1 MPVLEDSTSIIDTPL
16 VLFVAKTS
24 TVSSGRPVGSTLIS
38 IEEIADP
45 VRLTFNNPESITS
58 LVVEFT
64 NVNNGGD
71 TYPSPPLTINMS
83 SIEPKSFNSIVGDT
97 LASGLNVLSDE

>member
-24 TVSSGRPVGSTLIS
+24 TVSSGRPVGSTSIS

-45 VRLTFNNPESITS
+45 VRLTLIIQNQ
-58 LVVEFT
+58 
-64 NVNNGGD
+64 
-71 TYPSPPLTINMS
+71 
-83 SIEPKSFNSIVGDT
+83 
-97 LASGLNVLSDE
+97 

>member
-1 MPVLEDSTSIIDTPL
+1 MLDDCTSIIDTPL

-24 TVSSGRPVGSTLIS
+24 TVSSGRPVGSTSIS

-45 VRLTFNNPESITS
+45 VKLTFNNPESIIS
-58 LVVEFT
+58 LVVEST
-64 NVNNGGD
+64 NVNSGGD

-83 SIEPKSFNSIVGDT
+83 SIVLKSFSKIVGDT
-97 LASGLNVLSDE
+97 LLWS